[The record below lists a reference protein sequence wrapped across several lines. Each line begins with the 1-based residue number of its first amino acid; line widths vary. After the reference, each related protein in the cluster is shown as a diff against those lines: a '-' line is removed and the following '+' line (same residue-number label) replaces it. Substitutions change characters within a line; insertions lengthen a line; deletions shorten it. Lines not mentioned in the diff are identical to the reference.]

1 MKMIDLRVT
10 RCVWDALLLEK
21 PVSDHWQGFYIFFPA
36 GTLDSQPQLEE
47 QPPSPF
53 VFLKRKEP
61 K

>member
-10 RCVWDALLLEK
+10 RCVWGALLLEK
-21 PVSDHWQGFYIFFPA
+21 PEVIIGQDFYIFFPA
-36 GTLDSQPQLEE
+36 GILDSQPQLEE